1 MGLWDRLGLLFRV
14 LPGPPVRRILDGRSE
29 PLLKASM
36 RILSGGESGWIS
48 MTDAASLFS
57 PSSVNYAFG
66 ELDDAGKHNI
76 ASFATKAGCV
86 VEFMPIE
93 GRIYFTRQP
102 GSV

>member
-36 RILSGGESGWIS
+36 RMLSGGESGWIS
-48 MTDAASLFS
+48 IGHATSLFS
-57 PSSVNYAFG
+57 PARGEYPFG

-86 VEFMPIE
+86 VEFMPVE
-93 GRIYFTRQP
+93 GRVYFTRQAT
-102 GSV
+102 SV

>member
-1 MGLWDRLGLLFRV
+1 MGLWDRLGRLFRA
-14 LPGPPVRRILDGRSE
+14 LPGPPAQRILDGRSE

-36 RILSGGESGWIS
+36 RMLSGGESGWIS

-57 PSSVNYAFG
+57 PARGEYAFG

-102 GSV
+102 ASV